1 MHGELLAR
9 SASSGIL
16 FLCSDVFYCIFWG
29 SPGIAFEFEM
39 RMHGEFLA
47 TCARSVSSGI
57 LYFPLMMCCIVS
69 FQVLAPALNDNL
81 LFHAFFIYN
90 IHDIE
95 WAHNVIQKLESQ
107 RLGFKCCCPDR
118 DFGTS
123 LTQPQVSIFLGG

>member
-1 MHGELLAR
+1 
-9 SASSGIL
+9 
-16 FLCSDVFYCIFWG
+16 
-29 SPGIAFEFEM
+29 
-39 RMHGEFLA
+39 
-47 TCARSVSSGI
+47 
-57 LYFPLMMCCIVS
+57 MCCILS

-81 LFHAFFIYN
+81 LFHAFFLYN

-123 LTQPQVSIFLGG
+123 LTQPQVSVKKQYIHYSRHNMYTHSMSEVSA